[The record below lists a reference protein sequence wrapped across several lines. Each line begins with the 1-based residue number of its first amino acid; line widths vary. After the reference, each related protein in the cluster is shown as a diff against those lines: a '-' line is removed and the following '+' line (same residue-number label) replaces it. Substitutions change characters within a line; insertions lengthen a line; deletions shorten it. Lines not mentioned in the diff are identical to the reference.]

1 MAKKIREDIM
11 LCCERNLTS
20 PVLKD
25 GMAKLIA
32 FSQEIKMKP
41 SWVDTTREGYGRY
54 SCTYKGKRVI
64 YYNIENDFIL
74 VTVTLTETDMKNELK
89 AFYLTLPDELKK
101 EFALSAY
108 RHCSSNGP
116 VRCASCT
123 TSVALEYDGKEY
135 AHCTRFNF
143 QFPPKNPNDFEII
156 EQFIMLRREYVY
168 DTFSK

>member
-1 MAKKIREDIM
+1 MPKKIREDIM
-11 LCCERNLTS
+11 LCCERNLTN

-54 SCTYKGKRVI
+54 SCKYKGKRVS
-64 YYNIENDFIL
+64 YYSIENDRVLI
-74 VTVTLTETDMKNELK
+74 TITLAEPDMKDDLK
-89 AFYLTLPDELKK
+89 EFYLTMPDELKK
-101 EFALSAY
+101 AFALSVY

-116 VRCASCT
+116 IRCASCT
-123 TSVALEYDGKEY
+123 SSVTLEHDGKEY

-143 QFPPKNPNDFEII
+143 IFSPTSPKDFDII
-156 EQFIMLRREYVY
+156 EQCINLRRKYI
-168 DTFSK
+168 TTQL